1 MKYFETAMRGLIFG
15 LSLLFGAVIAQ
26 NVTSSLQ
33 LSQDPRGNFGVTSA
47 GDLLFQN
54 QAHLNA
60 NAVSLPPAVSSCT
73 GGTLVAG
80 STDFSGGV
88 TGVTGTACTI
98 TFGRAY
104 ANAPNCLVN
113 ASNATAASTFATTS
127 TTQLVMGFTTAS
139 SAKITWICVG
149 NIN

>member
-1 MKYFETAMRGLIFG
+1 MKLFWTALRGLIFG
-15 LSLLFGAVIAQ
+15 AAALCGLALAQ
-26 NVTSSLQ
+26 NVTLSLQ

-54 QAHLNA
+54 QVHLNE
-60 NAVSLPPAVSSCT
+60 NAAALPPAVSACT
-73 GGTLVAG
+73 GGSLVAG
-80 STDFSGGV
+80 SSDFSGAV

-98 TFGRAY
+98 TFGRAWT
-104 ANAPNCLVN
+104 NAPNCLVN

-127 TTQLVMGFTTAS
+127 ATQLVMGFTTAS

-149 NIN
+149 NIT